1 MRRTLLF
8 GKFPYGALRTLLLA
22 SRLISLKTSRPLFT
36 ENDMAQSGF
45 LLADGLLR
53 YDLGGASEQPT
64 YLTPPAV
71 IGEMALVTESSAP
84 RDGDRGDELGAARNP
99 ARHFLARHRRVPGK
113 RGAHAP
119 AVLRPF
125 AQAG

>member
-1 MRRTLLF
+1 MDAARLLIGDANWPSEKCVNLLRRTLLF

-71 IGEMALVTESSAP
+71 IGEMALVTSVCAP
-84 RDGDRGDELGAARNP
+84 RR
-99 ARHFLARHRRVPGK
+99 
-113 RGAHAP
+113 
-119 AVLRPF
+119 
-125 AQAG
+125 